1 MLEIVL
7 IRPGSTDYDT
17 NGRIQ
22 GTLDMPLNA
31 AGNSEVAREIEQLR
45 DRNLE
50 AIYCATCQPAL
61 QTAGAIAAALD
72 VPLKK
77 LDNMRNLNHG
87 LWQGM
92 LVDEV
97 KRKHPRV
104 YRQWQ
109 EQPELICPPE
119 GETLGEARGRISL
132 ALKKLFKKHKRGVIG
147 LVAPEPLASI
157 VRYELGSGEIGDLW
171 KAGNK
176 HGSWESVGVEPQT
189 LVHTR

>member
-17 NGRIQ
+17 SGRIQ
-22 GTLDMPLNA
+22 GTLDIPLNA
-31 AGNSEVAREIEQLR
+31 EGNSEVAREIEQLR
-45 DRNLE
+45 DRRLE
-50 AIYCATCQPAL
+50 AVYCSTCQPAL
-61 QTAGAIAAALD
+61 QTASALAAALD

-77 LDNMRNLNHG
+77 LDNMRNLDHG

-104 YRQWQ
+104 YRRWQ
-109 EQPELICPPE
+109 EQPELVCPPE
-119 GETLGEARGRISL
+119 GETLAEARERVAA
-132 ALKKLFKKHKRGVIG
+132 ALQKLFKKHKQGIIG

-157 VRYELGSGEIGDLW
+157 IRYELGLGEIGDLW
-171 KAGNK
+171 KAREK
-176 HGSWESVGVEPQT
+176 HGSWESLGVEPGT
-189 LVHTR
+189 AVSIR